1 MASHVDTN
9 DVEAIMKGSEA
20 AKASD
25 YANYF
30 SSYAFIYHQKQML
43 SDGARMRAYRDAI
56 LGNPECFAG
65 KVVLD
70 VGAGSGI
77 LSMWAAQ
84 AGAKRVIACEF
95 TKMADHAEALV
106 AANGL
111 QDVVEVRRSAA
122 ETLDLKKGD
131 VDVIVSEWMGYF
143 LLRESMLD
151 SVIYA
156 RDHYLKDG
164 GALFP
169 NRAALFWAPASLHGA
184 RPRGRRPASR
194 DVGAA
199 RQHGQRSL
207 GPTDVDVRTDRSLPS
222 SARRAAEARPSERS
236 TTRASKPGRRCESHA
251 GERDVKLAEK
261 ADAMADWDAFQDAT
275 RADFGVDVSVLRA
288 PYVAEQDDYYLRPAA
303 RHGAAGP
310 GDPRRASARA
320 SSVDVDVRTRRRRP
334 SSARGGGRR
343 VRRTPSPGARAAVG
357 SKMRAPRRRQAHWME
372 MRDDM
377 LAAPPARIGVIDLN
391 TCTLAESRGIED
403 APFRFPVPL
412 DRCAA
417 FAGWFDTYFEGS
429 PSCPAKNPVTLSTSP
444 ADGYTHWGQQV
455 FFVPPAKVEAAVA
468 DAGGHPRGPS
478 STVGTISLRR
488 QKEAVRLYNIAV
500 KLEVVPDDPTTLD
513 LDWELS

>member
-1 MASHVDTN
+1 MASHVEKN

-199 RQHGQRSL
+199 LQTR
-207 GPTDVDVRTDRSLPS
+207 DAI
-222 SARRAAEARPSERS
+222 SA
-236 TTRASKPGRRCESHA
+236 
-251 GERDVKLAEK
+251 
-261 ADAMADWDAFQDAT
+261 
-275 RADFGVDVSVLRA
+275 
-288 PYVAEQDDYYLRPAA
+288 
-303 RHGAAGP
+303 
-310 GDPRRASARA
+310 
-320 SSVDVDVRTRRRRP
+320 
-334 SSARGGGRR
+334 
-343 VRRTPSPGARAAVG
+343 
-357 SKMRAPRRRQAHWME
+357 
-372 MRDDM
+372 
-377 LAAPPARIGVIDLN
+377 
-391 TCTLAESRGIED
+391 
-403 APFRFPVPL
+403 
-412 DRCAA
+412 
-417 FAGWFDTYFEGS
+417 
-429 PSCPAKNPVTLSTSP
+429 
-444 ADGYTHWGQQV
+444 
-455 FFVPPAKVEAAVA
+455 
-468 DAGGHPRGPS
+468 
-478 STVGTISLRR
+478 
-488 QKEAVRLYNIAV
+488 
-500 KLEVVPDDPTTLD
+500 
-513 LDWELS
+513 

>member
-1 MASHVDTN
+1 MASHVEKN

-65 KVVLD
+65 KVASTPAPVR
-70 VGAGSGI
+70 I

-111 QDVVEVRRSAA
+111 QDVVE
-122 ETLDLKKGD
+122 
-131 VDVIVSEWMGYF
+131 
-143 LLRESMLD
+143 
-151 SVIYA
+151 
-156 RDHYLKDG
+156 
-164 GALFP
+164 
-169 NRAALFWAPASLHGA
+169 
-184 RPRGRRPASR
+184 
-194 DVGAA
+194 
-199 RQHGQRSL
+199 
-207 GPTDVDVRTDRSLPS
+207 
-222 SARRAAEARPSERS
+222 
-236 TTRASKPGRRCESHA
+236 
-251 GERDVKLAEK
+251 
-261 ADAMADWDAFQDAT
+261 
-275 RADFGVDVSVLRA
+275 
-288 PYVAEQDDYYLRPAA
+288 
-303 RHGAAGP
+303 
-310 GDPRRASARA
+310 
-320 SSVDVDVRTRRRRP
+320 
-334 SSARGGGRR
+334 
-343 VRRTPSPGARAAVG
+343 
-357 SKMRAPRRRQAHWME
+357 AHWME

-403 APFRFPVPL
+403 APFRFPRP
-412 DRCAA
+412 
-417 FAGWFDTYFEGS
+417 W
-429 PSCPAKNPVTLSTSP
+429 TLR
-444 ADGYTHWGQQV
+444 GVRRMV

-488 QKEAVRLYNIAV
+488 QKDAVRLYNIAV
-500 KLEVVPDDPTTLD
+500 KLGSSSRVGALIGPAEWVRRGPGVPMLEAMHD
-513 LDWELS
+513 LEEAPGGTVR

>member
-1 MASHVDTN
+1 MASHVEKN
-9 DVEAIMKGSEA
+9 DVEEIMKGSEA

-169 NRAALFWAPASLHGA
+169 NRAALFWAPASLHG
-184 RPRGRRPASR
+184 
-194 DVGAA
+194 
-199 RQHGQRSL
+199 
-207 GPTDVDVRTDRSLPS
+207 
-222 SARRAAEARPSERS
+222 
-236 TTRASKPGRRCESHA
+236 
-251 GERDVKLAEK
+251 ERDVKLAEK

-288 PYVAEQDDYYLRPAA
+288 PYVAEQDDYYL
-303 RHGAAGP
+303 
-310 GDPRRASARA
+310 
-320 SSVDVDVRTRRRRP
+320 
-334 SSARGGGRR
+334 
-343 VRRTPSPGARAAVG
+343 
-357 SKMRAPRRRQAHWME
+357 RQAHWME